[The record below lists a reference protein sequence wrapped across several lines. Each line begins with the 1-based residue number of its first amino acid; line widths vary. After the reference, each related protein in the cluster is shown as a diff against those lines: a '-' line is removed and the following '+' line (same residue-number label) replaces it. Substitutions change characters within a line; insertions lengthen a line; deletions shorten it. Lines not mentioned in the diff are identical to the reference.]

1 MTNAANA
8 AGAKTSAGPT
18 GFFESRTATTFA
30 TDATSTHSPLPV
42 ALLPLV
48 GFGDASGQAELGAE
62 FPGVRAGARRWG
74 DFVGEVE
81 EASFDAGGVQAG
93 GDVDGVLGVGVGGVD
108 VADEVEGAGG
118 GPQKSATI
126 TSR

>member
-1 MTNAANA
+1 M
-8 AGAKTSAGPT
+8 
-18 GFFESRTATTFA
+18 
-30 TDATSTHSPLPV
+30 LPV

-48 GFGDASGQAELGAE
+48 GFGDAGGQAELGTE
-62 FPGVRAGARRWG
+62 FPRVRAGARRWG

-81 EASFDAGGVQAG
+81 KASFDAGGVQTG

-108 VADEVEGAGG
+108 VADEDEGAGG